1 MRKKVVY
8 ALLCVFALSL
18 VACGTN
24 KTNENT
30 KVNKNNIKF
39 NLDENLSIEGYKEIN
54 SITTDIDGDGVGDI
68 IKLLENNDINPK
80 KVYIQIIDG
89 SNNRTLYV
97 KEVDPMSVEIA
108 DAQDTTG
115 DKIKDILINI
125 QGNGASHYSIL
136 FYYKDGEYV
145 VAEEDVPKYNKG
157 FLSDYSY
164 YILDTKSYNYYKYK
178 IPNDKKNFYIENRF
192 YDKYGATNKE
202 DNYTQ
207 EYNDSILKDVDGDNM
222 YELLNRFSLRDASIN
237 DKIIDAVEI
246 MKYENGIFKLIEL
259 KGDEKNLTHN
269 DYSGL
274 SIEDIKHRIYDVTGK
289 TSKEID
295 YKYTEDDLNLPENI
309 KNYYYKFYVVYNSA
323 DGEMQTDWL
332 LLVNKKT
339 LKMYKYYS
347 DGQIFP
353 L

>member
-54 SITTDIDGDGVGDI
+54 SITTDIDGDVVGDI

-178 IPNDKKNFYIENRF
+178 IPDDKKNFYIENRF

-207 EYNDSILKDVDGDNM
+207 EYNGSILKDVDGDNM

>member
-178 IPNDKKNFYIENRF
+178 IPDDKKNFYIENRF

-207 EYNDSILKDVDGDNM
+207 EYNGSILKDVDGDNM

>member
-178 IPNDKKNFYIENRF
+178 IPDDKKNFYIENRF

>member
-178 IPNDKKNFYIENRF
+178 IPDDKKNFYIENRF
-192 YDKYGATNKE
+192 YDKY
-202 DNYTQ
+202 
-207 EYNDSILKDVDGDNM
+207 
-222 YELLNRFSLRDASIN
+222 
-237 DKIIDAVEI
+237 
-246 MKYENGIFKLIEL
+246 
-259 KGDEKNLTHN
+259 
-269 DYSGL
+269 
-274 SIEDIKHRIYDVTGK
+274 
-289 TSKEID
+289 
-295 YKYTEDDLNLPENI
+295 
-309 KNYYYKFYVVYNSA
+309 
-323 DGEMQTDWL
+323 
-332 LLVNKKT
+332 
-339 LKMYKYYS
+339 
-347 DGQIFP
+347 
-353 L
+353 

>member
-54 SITTDIDGDGVGDI
+54 IITTDIDGDGVGDI

-178 IPNDKKNFYIENRF
+178 IPDDKKNFYIENRF

-207 EYNDSILKDVDGDNM
+207 EYNGSILKDVDGDNM

>member
-24 KTNENT
+24 KTNDGT

-39 NLDENLSIEGYKEIN
+39 NLDENLSVEGYKEIN

-68 IKLLENNDINPK
+68 IKLLENYNLNSK
-80 KVYIQIIDG
+80 KAYIQIIDG

-97 KEVDPMSVEIA
+97 KEVDPMSIEIA
-108 DAQDTTG
+108 DAQDATG

-125 QGNGASHYSIL
+125 QGAGASHYSLL
-136 FYYKDGEYV
+136 FYYKDGEYL
-145 VAEEDVPKYNKG
+145 VAEDDVPKYNKG

-164 YILDTKSYNYYKYK
+164 YVMDTKSYKYYKYK
-178 IPNDKKNFYIENRF
+178 IPDDKKNFYIENGF

-207 EYNDSILKDVDGDNM
+207 ESNGSILKDVDGDNVH
-222 YELLNRFSLRDASIN
+222 ELLNRFSLRDVSTN
-237 DKIIDAVEI
+237 DKIIDVVEI
-246 MKYENGIFKLIEL
+246 MKYENGIFKLIEV

-269 DYSGL
+269 DFSGL
-274 SIEDIKHRIYDVTGK
+274 SVEDIKHRIYDVTGK
-289 TSKEID
+289 TSEEIN
-295 YKYTEDDLNLPENI
+295 YTYTEDDLNLPENI
-309 KNYYYKFYVVYNSA
+309 KNDYYKFYVVYNSPDVGMKA
-323 DGEMQTDWL
+323 DWL

-339 LKMYKYYS
+339 LKMYKYYP
-347 DGQIFP
+347 DGEIFP

>member
-39 NLDENLSIEGYKEIN
+39 NLDENLSIEGYKDIN
-54 SITTDIDGDGVGDI
+54 SITTDIDGDVVGDI

-178 IPNDKKNFYIENRF
+178 IPDDKKNFYIENRF

-207 EYNDSILKDVDGDNM
+207 EYNGSILKDVDGDNM